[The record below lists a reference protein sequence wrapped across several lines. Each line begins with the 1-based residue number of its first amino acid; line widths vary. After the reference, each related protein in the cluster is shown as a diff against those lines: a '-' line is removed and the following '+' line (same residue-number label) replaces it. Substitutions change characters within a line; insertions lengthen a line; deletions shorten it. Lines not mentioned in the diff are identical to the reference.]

1 MIVEGRIGTW
11 NVHGQERE
19 RENRTRGRWRS
30 GKIWKH
36 TKETNNPT
44 KHMLCKEG
52 PPQSWAEK
60 ESAHRQGE
68 TPEDK
73 GKYHRRGKVK
83 HSQGPTEQA
92 IGGIPKC

>member
-1 MIVEGRIGTW
+1 
-11 NVHGQERE
+11 
-19 RENRTRGRWRS
+19 
-30 GKIWKH
+30 
-36 TKETNNPT
+36 
-44 KHMLCKEG
+44 MLCKEG